1 MAKKDLE
8 IVLITND
15 NTIKSNIS
23 GIVIDNSIKY
33 NDDGVMV
40 VLNINDNNISM
51 TRTTDEYQLILN
63 FKENEH
69 RLGNYILNENNMKLD
84 ISVYTKKLIIDE
96 NKINIVYILN
106 DEEREYSLLIK
117 E

>member
-8 IVLITND
+8 IVLITSD
-15 NTIKSNIS
+15 NTIKSNIN
-23 GIVIDNSIKY
+23 GIVLDNTIKY

-40 VLNINDNNISM
+40 VLEILENNIKM

-63 FKENEH
+63 FNKNKHE
-69 RLGNYILNENNMKLD
+69 LGTYILKENNMKLD
-84 ISVYTKKLIIDE
+84 INIYTKELIIE
-96 NKINIVYILN
+96 NNKINVVYILN
-106 DEEREYSLLIK
+106 DEERNYSLLIK